1 MRCARRCRA
10 GSLRH
15 RLLGAAVASA
25 VLTTALAVFI
35 YGVLWR
41 SDLLTHADLEEEAQ
55 ELSLELTFDERGV
68 MITPPSDAPWMWPYQ
83 VVPHEMKFVVLNDAG
98 EIALASEPRTVPMLP
113 ADGKGNARKR
123 HFNAVEQDIALV
135 VFTQPY
141 EVLGKQYWLQV
152 ARSERISEFL
162 DARLGGRL
170 LKAGL
175 ATALFA
181 LVLFAL
187 LVLGTIHRLLRPL
200 REVSA
205 AAEAITPARLDA
217 RLETGNLPRE
227 LVPLVEGF
235 NQALQRVERG
245 FRVQQDFLATAAHEL
260 KTPLAL
266 VRGQIELSAIPE
278 RAQLLEDLDGMARQV
293 HQLLHLA
300 EVSET
305 GNYTF
310 AEVDVREVVKQALE
324 PLERLARKTGVNLV
338 TRLMTEPLVRQA
350 DRGALI
356 ILVKNLVENA
366 IHHSQPGDIVAVDLT
381 VSSLSVRDEG
391 CGVPPSDLPRLFER
405 FWRGPDSMGAG
416 LGLAICQEI
425 AQAHGWRLTAHNGTP
440 GMVFELHLTA

>member
-1 MRCARRCRA
+1 MRCAQRCRA

-15 RLLGAAVASA
+15 RLLAAAVASA
-25 VLTTALAVFI
+25 VLTTVLAVFV
-35 YGVLWR
+35 YGVVWR
-41 SDLLTHADLEEEAQ
+41 SDLLTHVDLEEEAE
-55 ELSLELTFDERGV
+55 ELSLDLTFDEHGRV
-68 MITPPSDAPWMWPYQ
+68 IAPPPDAPWMWPYQ
-83 VVPHEMKFVVLNDAG
+83 VVPSEMKFVVIGDAS
-98 EIALASEPRTVPMLP
+98 EIVLASETRTVPMLP
-113 ADGKGNARKR
+113 ADGRGDPRLR
-123 HFNAVEQDIALV
+123 HFTAVEQGISLL
-135 VFTQPY
+135 VFTKPY
-141 EVLGKQYWLQV
+141 KVQGKQYWLQV
-152 ARSERISEFL
+152 ARSERVSEFL

-175 ATALFA
+175 ATALVA

-187 LVLGTIHRLLRPL
+187 LVLGTVHRLLRPL

-227 LVPLVEGF
+227 LVPLVDGF

-266 VRGQIELSAIPE
+266 VRGQIELSNMPE

-310 AEVDVREVVKQALE
+310 DEVDVREVVKQALE

-338 TRLMTEPLVRQA
+338 TRLTSEPLIRQA
-350 DRGALI
+350 DRGAII

-366 IHHSQPGDIVAVDLT
+366 IHHSRSGDIVTVDL
-381 VSSLSVRDEG
+381 SDACLSVRDEG
-391 CGVPPSDLPRLFER
+391 CGVPQADLPRLFDR
-405 FWRGPDSMGAG
+405 FWRGPESMGAG